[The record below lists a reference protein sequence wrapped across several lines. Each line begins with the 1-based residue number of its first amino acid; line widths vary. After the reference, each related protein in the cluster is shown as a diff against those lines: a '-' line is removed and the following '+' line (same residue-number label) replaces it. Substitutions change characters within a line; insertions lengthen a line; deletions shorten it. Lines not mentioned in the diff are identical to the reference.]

1 MRRTMRRL
9 AIGVVALLSTGA
21 FALLPAS
28 TLFGPQPASAGLTD
42 PPPTV
47 IVNTPTPDPAT
58 LGTPVDFTVTLGA
71 NSVPG
76 PDDVSLPDR
85 PPFTSASISLS
96 VFSDSTCSTLAF
108 TLNYPPNP
116 GDLTD
121 QTYDLG
127 TYTPAATGTY
137 YGYARFSGTD
147 ARPQPVEATSTY
159 CQELVTVTNVTTLTT
174 HSTTRFASNFF
185 SETVT
190 FYATLTSGGVPVAG
204 QTIEFTQTGYSGQSC
219 TGMTNGS
226 GVATCQITEPTGI
239 VFWNPKYKAT
249 FAGAGAYAASSATG
263 KESAVPTF

>member
-28 TLFGPQPASAGLTD
+28 TLFGPQPASAAISD

-47 IVNTPTPDPAT
+47 TVNTPTPDPAT

-71 NSVPG
+71 NSVPVTQN
-76 PDDVSLPDR
+76 VSLSDA
-85 PPFTSASISLS
+85 PPFTSASISLR

-116 GDLTD
+116 GDLTH

-137 YGYARFSGTD
+137 YGYAFFSGTD
-147 ARPQPVEATSTY
+147 ARSEPVEGSTDCQKLLTVVQDPTS
-159 CQELVTVTNVTTLTT
+159 LTA
-174 HSTTRFASNFF
+174 HSTTTFASNFF

-190 FYATLTSGGVPVAG
+190 FYATLTSGGVPVSG
-204 QTIEFTQTGYSGQSC
+204 QTIKFTQTGYSGQSC

-239 VFWNPKYKAT
+239 VFWNPQYEAT
-249 FAGAGAYAASSATG
+249 FAGAGAYAPSSATG
-263 KESAVPTF
+263 KESVVPTF